1 MTRFSI
7 AVLGV
12 SIGALGVLAASCG
25 SAGAQIV
32 LPGAAA
38 PAGSGE
44 PADARPARKPDK
56 PEKSAADFSVGVA
69 AVVGRPLRLDGKR
82 GRLLLSGHGKLVRI
96 DKFSL
101 PGEVIS
107 DPSQKCLIDIV
118 GEAPIEA
125 KNLGRPDGLA
135 RYQAEIPACPFSF
148 DLLYGA
154 VLVPAQSQACVFQ
167 AADCQASPGGL
178 WGPDGANLEND
189 AKSIERQRARAD
201 AAAAHALRT
210 LHERLKGQPEADDL
224 ARGESDFASRRDEV
238 CRDYEK
244 EAEHGYCASR
254 MAQARA
260 ALLKARLVT
269 LDRRPAAQ
277 D

>member
-12 SIGALGVLAASCG
+12 SMGALGVLAASCG
-25 SAGAQIV
+25 FAGAQII
-32 LPGAAA
+32 LPGAAV
-38 PAGSGE
+38 PAGSGQ

-56 PEKSAADFSVGVA
+56 PEKSAADFSVGVT

-135 RYQAEIPACPFSF
+135 RYQAEIPACPFTF
-148 DLLYGA
+148 DLLDGA
-154 VLVPAQSQACVFQ
+154 VRRSIGQDL
-167 AADCQASPGGL
+167 
-178 WGPDGANLEND
+178 DGAASEPPAGDAHEQRND
-189 AKSIERQRARAD
+189 ERRGGIGPRQAKMHAD
-201 AAAAHALRT
+201 ETDQH
-210 LHERLKGQPEADDL
+210 GQ
-224 ARGESDFASRRDEV
+224 
-238 CRDYEK
+238 
-244 EAEHGYCASR
+244 
-254 MAQARA
+254 
-260 ALLKARLVT
+260 
-269 LDRRPAAQ
+269 RRP
-277 D
+277 